1 MAKGKKPAQR
11 AGQEADE
18 VLSNKHEE
26 TMKPKDTKETYS
38 TGYVQSRI
46 YLALA
51 SHRALQGYTDLSAA
65 VSELNTARITAH
77 QEGLLTDKEDK
88 ELFAKIREAGYAVD
102 AARKLLLNL
111 PSFVG
116 DRIDG

>member
-1 MAKGKKPAQR
+1 MAASKKPAQR

-18 VLSNKHEE
+18 VLSSRYEE
-26 TMKPKDTKETYS
+26 TMRPKDTKETYS
-38 TGYVQSRI
+38 TGYVQARI

-51 SHRALQGYTDLSAA
+51 SHKAVHGYTDLSGA

-102 AARKLLLNL
+102 EARKVLMNL
-111 PSFVG
+111 PGLVG